1 MSRGRISAII
11 AGAFLGMA
19 LLAAVP
25 VHTLE
30 AHGSHGWIRFKG
42 TGKVVISG
50 RGTFI
55 VKNRSN
61 LMLTFHAKWG
71 EKKIYADTVKY
82 THFKGSVESVGP
94 AGILEMRGWDL
105 ALSVRGRGKAWFR
118 GEGTYSLDGAPP
130 EKWINDPAK
139 WAKVKFKH

>member
-1 MSRGRISAII
+1 MNRRRTLAILT
-11 AGAFLGMA
+11 GTVLGLA

-25 VHTLE
+25 VHRLE
-30 AHGSHGWIRFKG
+30 ASGSHGWIRFRG

-61 LMLTFHAKWG
+61 LLLTIHGTWG
-71 EKKIYADTVKY
+71 KKKTYADSVTY
-82 THFKGSVESVGP
+82 THFKGSVESMGP

-105 ALSVRGRGKAWFR
+105 ALSVKGRGKAWFR
-118 GEGTYSLDGAPP
+118 GEGTYSLDGAPAKP
-130 EKWINDPAK
+130 WVNDMTK
-139 WAKVKFKH
+139 WAKVKFTH

>member
-1 MSRGRISAII
+1 MNRGRAL
-11 AGAFLGMA
+11 ALLTGLLLGMA

-30 AHGSHGWIRFKG
+30 AKGSHGWIRFKG

-61 LMLTFHAKWG
+61 LMLTFHATWG
-71 EKKIYADTVKY
+71 ERQTFADSVRY
-82 THFKGSVESVGP
+82 THFKGSVESAGP

-105 ALSVRGRGKAWFR
+105 ALSVKGRGKAWFR

-130 EKWINDPAK
+130 KKWINDPSK
-139 WAKVKFKH
+139 WVKVKFKH